1 MDFMNRLLQRLRA
14 PIEQWSTDAIK
25 KALPRSK
32 ASFRCRLLREL
43 GERKELQS
51 GTIFVA
57 HLNDS
62 EPGIRRAAAHGLGL
76 LERATTVDNRI
87 ATEPCTT
94 VKLELAKTWVLGG
107 GKSETAQNFLSQ
119 HAQRNLN
126 THTGTRQPALF
137 VAQDEEVLLR
147 ALGNSL
153 KPVLSLSPTQTPDQ
167 TRAALSSL
175 AYRGRPSDFDTLKKQ
190 LQTGGRRMEHIAI
203 ALLGLHGDPRSLKPL
218 CKFLSEMSVDPARGF
233 AHRRTA
239 AIALGRLGLKEAGP
253 PLLRA
258 LRQEPADHEGRP
270 GAGLGIQYPVRTN
283 IIWALGEIQEE
294 RAIPALIELLKDDAG
309 SPLGGFYC
317 VAMDALVKIGPAA
330 RPRLEHH
337 SRSVGRTA
345 ENAAG
350 VLAALKTIESNSK
363 IQ

>member
-1 MDFMNRLLQRLRA
+1 MNRLSQRLRG
-14 PIEQWSTDAIK
+14 PIERWSTDSIK
-25 KALPRSK
+25 TALPRSK
-32 ASFRCRLLREL
+32 ANFRCRLLREL
-43 GERKELQS
+43 GERKDLQS
-51 GTIFVA
+51 EKIFVSN
-57 HLNDS
+57 LNDS
-62 EPGIRRAAAHGLGL
+62 VAGIRRAAAHGLGL
-76 LERATTVDNRI
+76 LKRAPTVDKRI
-87 ATEPCTT
+87 QNEPSTT

-107 GKSETAQNFLSQ
+107 GKSETVQKFLNQ
-119 HAQRNLN
+119 HAQRTFT
-126 THTGTRQPALF
+126 THVGNRQPALF
-137 VAQDEEVLLR
+137 VAQDEDALR
-147 ALGNSL
+147 RSLDNSL
-153 KPVLSLSPTQTPDQ
+153 KPELPLNPTQNADE
-167 TRAALSSL
+167 TRAALSSM
-175 AYRGRPSDFDTLKKQ
+175 AHRGRPSDFDTLKKQ

-330 RPRLEHH
+330 KPRLEHH
-337 SRSVGRTA
+337 SQSGGRTA

-350 VLAALKTIESNSK
+350 VLAELKRLESNSK
-363 IQ
+363 TQ